1 MIAAGNSCRA
11 LKAASFS
18 RVTETWRLVMQVAGY
33 LLAAAGLL
41 GLVVLPPSAVAQARA
56 GVPRI
61 GILFFGAAP
70 VGAGP
75 ELVSSAS
82 ISVCPPVWR
91 GLRGGPWAPAD
102 WPPLSVLLPQRPCA
116 SGRCTRSPR
125 RAAVWR
131 KSARALGLPLLCEAC
146 GCARTR

>member
-18 RVTETWRLVMQVAGY
+18 RVTEPWRMAMQVAGY

-61 GILFFGAAP
+61 GILFFGAARSVP
-70 VGAGP
+70 ARTPKSGTCKGC
-75 ELVSSAS
+75 VSSAMWKGRTFTS
-82 ISVCPPVWR
+82 NDGFCRSAPVR
-91 GLRGGPWAPAD
+91 PAD
-102 WPPLSVLLPQRPCA
+102 A
-116 SGRCTRSPR
+116 
-125 RAAVWR
+125 RAAHAALLYGVNPHAR
-131 KSARALGLPLLCEAC
+131 SA
-146 GCARTR
+146 